1 MASVINLY
9 RDSLCKDPILQVSPG
24 VAGVVG
30 YYANINNWTIYPI
43 NTGLV
48 NDAGKQLLIYATY
61 INQDKNGNLKRR
73 GCDFGFT
80 FSGGSVLYDFDTSGT
95 IIPLDIKTT
104 DKVNTSP
111 GAGNITNAF
120 FTGQMTYEGDLVRT
134 GYVRFGQGIYER
146 SVGVSFGS
154 YYQEPE
160 DAAMQNRQSWAYETS
175 VGYYASTTTFC
186 QSVLVEFN
194 ANTRWHYCKMYSIT
208 IDEMDCYAFFI
219 GVDFDGSINDSNTD
233 DPGSEYFHSTYI
245 IAVPKDLYKDRVP
258 KPYVG
263 PVTPESA
270 EGFTPPG
277 REFYNDNII
286 PRVITDTNPFG
297 FNEDDG
303 WGTVRFIRQSK
314 GEWVGMIQQIY
325 HGIGSGLGALSQ
337 FVDVA
342 TFSPTTVRDA
352 EEVSAMTKG
361 ILSCRVL
368 PDFGFPVGAKVNEST
383 ICGYPLYKG
392 YSTHKTIGNITDQI
406 IPITFPQTYISRT
419 YNNFLDFEPYTT
431 ATLHIP
437 FVGDI
442 NIDPSVLYG
451 SVISIEGYVDGFT
464 GLISVDVVLRKN
476 GVEWIYAE
484 LQGNC
489 GTEMPIIGAGSTT
502 SQAIGKVASG
512 LGQLASNPVG
522 GVFTMLD
529 GIGKAG
535 KSVPSTVNSNPQM
548 AAYFA
553 QRFCYIT
560 INTPLPENPENYAAL
575 MGTVVRKEGTVG
587 KYAGYSEFSA
597 VNLSTVNA
605 TDAEKQEIE
614 ILLKGGVFV

>member
-95 IIPLDIKTT
+95 TIPIDIKTT
-104 DKVNTSP
+104 DKVNSDP

-134 GYVRFGQGIYER
+134 GYISFGQGIYER
-146 SVGVSFGS
+146 SVAVSFGN

-175 VGYYASTTTFC
+175 VGYYASTATFC
-186 QSVLVEFN
+186 QSVVAEFN
-194 ANTRWHYCKMYSIT
+194 SNTRWHYCKMYSIT

-233 DPGSEYFHSTYI
+233 DPGSESFHSTYI

-270 EGFTPPG
+270 AGFDPPG
-277 REFYNDNII
+277 RDLYNDSISIRNIENN
-286 PRVITDTNPFG
+286 NPFS
-297 FNEDDG
+297 FNTGGVNLILQTAEQYKYFVNG
-303 WGTVRFIRQSK
+303 L
-314 GEWVGMIQQIY
+314 Y
-325 HGIGSGLGALSQ
+325 HGGALVSGLG
-337 FVDVA
+337 
-342 TFSPTTVRDA
+342 TVGGTLGFAQRPH
-352 EEVSAMTKG
+352 EQVEIMNQGV
-361 ILSCRVL
+361 LSCKMMPSFEL
-368 PDFGFPVGAKVNEST
+368 TGTGQCNDGSICGYQIGLQSTWSALNGVGLYVNQIAKVN
-383 ICGYPLYKG
+383 IQCG
-392 YSTHKTIGNITDQI
+392 
-406 IPITFPQTYISRT
+406 YISRT
-419 YNNFLDFEPYTT
+419 YNNFLDFEPYTSM
-431 ATLHIP
+431 TLHIP
-437 FVGDI
+437 FLGDVA
-442 NIDPSVLYG
+442 IDPSVLYDARLYLQ
-451 SVISIEGYVDGFT
+451 GYVDYFT
-464 GLISVDVVLRKN
+464 GLLSLSVVVEKN
-476 GVEWIYAE
+476 NVSYIYTT

-489 GTEMPIIGAGSTT
+489 AVDVPIIGAGSSST
-502 SQAIGKVASG
+502 QAIGKIASG
-512 LGQLASNPVG
+512 LGKLTANPVN
-522 GVFTMLD
+522 GVFGVLQ
-529 GIGKAG
+529 GISQVG
-535 KSVPSTVNSNPQM
+535 KSVPITQNAQSSL
-548 AAYFA
+548 AAMFSPRSIYL
-553 QRFCYIT
+553 T

-575 MGTVVRKEGTVG
+575 MGTVVRKEGNVG
-587 KYAGYSEFSA
+587 KYTGYSEFSA
-597 VNLSTVNA
+597 VNLSTVDA

-614 ILLKGGVFV
+614 RLLKGGVFV

>member
-1 MASVINLY
+1 MADILNFY
-9 RDSLCKDPILQVSPG
+9 TDIDMKDIALSPPVG
-24 VAGVVG
+24 VAGITG
-30 YYANINNWTIYPI
+30 SLTSLSNWDEIGQFTGTEKIYRKNINAQSGITLGGTGAIATLFSPDNWV
-43 NTGLV
+43 TG
-48 NDAGKQLLIYATY
+48 
-61 INQDKNGNLKRR
+61 
-73 GCDFGFT
+73 
-80 FSGGSVLYDFDTSGT
+80 DTPKIVDGYT
-95 IIPLDIKTT
+95 R
-104 DKVNTSP
+104 
-111 GAGNITNAF
+111 NAF
-120 FTGQMTYEGDLVRT
+120 FVNCVNMSQGETPNYR
-134 GYVRFGQGIYER
+134 GYVFYINGTQYHDTDNNKWIFNPYVMFGTYRADPADKITTKSERTSYWYYTGGDYE
-146 SVGVSFGS
+146 VHAEVSSAGWDS
-154 YYQEPE
+154 NSQ
-160 DAAMQNRQSWAYETS
+160 
-175 VGYYASTTTFC
+175 
-186 QSVLVEFN
+186 FN
-194 ANTRWHYCKMYSIT
+194 QIAMYSCVVEEK
-208 IDEMDCYAFFI
+208 DYFLFVL
-219 GVDFDGSINDSNTD
+219 GVNNGALHPSNEV
-233 DPGSEYFHSTYI
+233 PCMLIPRSYFKYNI
-245 IAVPKDLYKDRVP
+245 P

-270 EGFTPPG
+270 AGFDPPG
-277 REFYNDNII
+277 REFYNDSII

-502 SQAIGKVASG
+502 SQAIGKIASG
-512 LGQLASNPVG
+512 LGQLGSSPVNG
-522 GVFTMLD
+522 GIFTILD
-529 GIGKAG
+529 GIGKVG
-535 KSVPSTVNSNPQM
+535 KSVPSVANSNPQM

-597 VNLSTVNA
+597 VNLNTVTA

-614 ILLKGGVFV
+614 RLLKGGVFV

>member
-1 MASVINLY
+1 MADILNFY
-9 RDSLCKDPILQVSPG
+9 TDIDMKDIALSPAVG
-24 VAGVVG
+24 VAGVTGRLASLSNWNDVG
-30 YYANINNWTIYPI
+30 QYTYDEGFYQKIYSQYVNASSGITLGGTGAIATIFSPNNWVTGGTPKLQDGNWKNCFFI
-43 NTGLV
+43 N
-48 NDAGKQLLIYATY
+48 AH
-61 INQDKNGNLKRR
+61 
-73 GCDFGFT
+73 
-80 FSGGSVLYDFDTSGT
+80 DTSAFEGQHVWRG
-95 IIPLDIKTT
+95 IYLQISGSQYKDNDDIWHFNPFIRIGNYKATPDNVIST
-104 DKVNTSP
+104 KAERTSYKY
-111 GAGNITNAF
+111 
-120 FTGQMTYEGDLVRT
+120 FTGSDYE
-134 GYVRFGQGIYER
+134 FAAE
-146 SVGVSFGS
+146 VSASGWT
-154 YYQEPE
+154 
-160 DAAMQNRQSWAYETS
+160 DTS
-175 VGYYASTTTFC
+175 
-186 QSVLVEFN
+186 QFN
-194 ANTRWHYCKMYSIT
+194 QIAMYSCT
-208 IDEMDCYAFFI
+208 IEEKEFFMFVM
-219 GVDFDGSINDSNTD
+219 GVNNGVLHPSNNAAVMLI
-233 DPGSEYFHSTYI
+233 PRSYFKYNI
-245 IAVPKDLYKDRVP
+245 P

-270 EGFTPPG
+270 AGFDPPG
-277 REFYNDNII
+277 REFYNDSII

-392 YSTHKTIGNITDQI
+392 YSAHKTIGNITDQI

-437 FVGDI
+437 FVSDI

-587 KYAGYSEFSA
+587 QYAGYSEFSA
-597 VNLSTVNA
+597 VNLNTVTA

-614 ILLKGGVFV
+614 RLLKGGVFV

>member
-1 MASVINLY
+1 MANVLNFYTDIDFKEVALSTSV
-9 RDSLCKDPILQVSPG
+9 G
-24 VAGVVG
+24 VAGVTGQLASLSNWQDIGQYTYDTG
-30 YYANINNWTIYPI
+30 YYRKIYRQSINAQSGITLGGTGAIATILSPNNWVTGDTPKLQDGNWKNCFFIDVHNTSAFESQQVWRGIYLQFSGNQYKDNDDIWHFSPYIRIGNYKATPDNVVSTKADRTSYKYFTGSDYEFEAEASGNGWTDTSQFNQIAMYSCTIEE
-43 NTGLV
+43 TEFFMFVMGV
-48 NDAGKQLLIYATY
+48 NNGALHPSNYATAM
-61 INQDKNGNLKRR
+61 L
-73 GCDFGFT
+73 
-80 FSGGSVLYDFDTSGT
+80 
-95 IIPLDIKTT
+95 IPK
-104 DKVNTSP
+104 
-111 GAGNITNAF
+111 
-120 FTGQMTYEGDLVRT
+120 
-134 GYVRFGQGIYER
+134 
-146 SVGVSFGS
+146 S
-154 YYQEPE
+154 YFKY
-160 DAAMQNRQSWAYETS
+160 R
-175 VGYYASTTTFC
+175 
-186 QSVLVEFN
+186 
-194 ANTRWHYCKMYSIT
+194 I
-208 IDEMDCYAFFI
+208 
-219 GVDFDGSINDSNTD
+219 
-233 DPGSEYFHSTYI
+233 
-245 IAVPKDLYKDRVP
+245 P

-270 EGFTPPG
+270 AGITPPG
-277 REFYNDNII
+277 RDFYNDNII

-314 GEWVGMIQQIY
+314 GEWVGMVQQIY

-587 KYAGYSEFSA
+587 QYAGYSEFSA
-597 VNLSTVNA
+597 VNLNTVTA

-614 ILLKGGVFV
+614 RLLKGGVFV

>member
-1 MASVINLY
+1 MALVLNTY
-9 RDSLCKDPILQVSPG
+9 KDYEMKTIDKQYG
-24 VAGVVG
+24 IGIAG
-30 YYANINNWTIYPI
+30 
-43 NTGLV
+43 
-48 NDAGKQLLIYATY
+48 
-61 INQDKNGNLKRR
+61 
-73 GCDFGFT
+73 
-80 FSGGSVLYDFDTSGT
+80 
-95 IIPLDIKTT
+95 
-104 DKVNTSP
+104 
-111 GAGNITNAF
+111 IT
-120 FTGQMTYEGDLVRT
+120 
-134 GYVRFGQGIYER
+134 
-146 SVGVSFGS
+146 
-154 YYQEPE
+154 
-160 DAAMQNRQSWAYETS
+160 
-175 VGYYASTTTFC
+175 GYYASQNNWIRYSYGAQQGDVFFVNPSAANFAGIVLSGGNSIFDYSFRNTIPFQDTVPTDNISNASTELVYNPTLIGKGTNNAYFLQMWCSQNSDTASNYLSFTARLGLYTQTPTEGARTTW
-186 QSVLVEFN
+186 LYN
-194 ANTRWHYCKMYSIT
+194 L
-208 IDEMDCYAFFI
+208 
-219 GVDFDGSINDSNTD
+219 GSYTWKPERSTDIPSNTQF
-233 DPGSEYFHSTYI
+233 GCVKF
-245 IAVPKDLYKDRVP
+245 YKCTIWETDYYLLAAGISASGQCSPTGNTLLMLIPTAYWEDKEV

-270 EGFTPPG
+270 AGFDPPG
-277 REFYNDNII
+277 RDFYNDNII
-286 PRVITDTNPFG
+286 PRVIIDTNPFG

-368 PDFGFPVGAKVNEST
+368 PDFGFPLGEKVNEST
-383 ICGYPLYKG
+383 VCGYPLYKG

-406 IPITFPQTYISRT
+406 VPITFPQTYISRT

-476 GVEWIYAE
+476 GTEWIYAE

-553 QRFCYIT
+553 QRYCYIT

-587 KYAGYSEFSA
+587 KYTGYSEFSA
-597 VNLSTVNA
+597 VNLNTVTA

-614 ILLKGGVFV
+614 RLLKGGVFV